1 MNQLLK
7 KTPSVFRQGI
17 AIMLAMVIVIS
28 TLTFGLNA
36 MINKIKIIDTSFFKV
51 IYTLS
56 SSPSSILANAGIKLD
71 SDDTYSMN
79 WLNGREG
86 ELILKRAVEVTVSY
100 NDDKVTVSI
109 PQGTVK
115 EAIDEAGFT
124 LTDDMVLNCS
134 VNSTVTEGMEIEIYD
149 VITETV
155 YEDEEIPFETVKE
168 KSSKLAKGTEKVAVE
183 GKNGTKRYT
192 YTRTVIN
199 GETVSKEL
207 TGEEIVEKPTNRK
220 ILVGTKTTTI
230 SATKPSPTTKPS
242 TNTKPSTTTPST
254 STDKVENNGTTE
266 TDKNTSTESAPE
278 SSETETKTVYYTKAG
293 YKYVS
298 SLKPSK
304 DFLLDENGIPVNYS
318 KKITGKATAYSYDA
332 GSLTAT
338 GKKVRT
344 GYVAVNPKQIPYG
357 TKLFIRSTDGK
368 YVYGYAS
375 AEDTG
380 GFVKKGKIT
389 VDLFFP
395 STSACYK
402 FGVRNVEI
410 YVLN

>member
-17 AIMLAMVIVIS
+17 AIMLAMVIVLS

-86 ELILKRAVEVTVSY
+86 ELILRRAVEVTVSY
-100 NDDKVTVSI
+100 NGEDVKVTL
-109 PQGTVK
+109 PQATVK
-115 EAIDEAGFT
+115 EAIDQAGFT

-134 VNSTVTEGMEIEIYD
+134 VNSSITEGMKIEIYD

-155 YEDEEIPFETVKE
+155 YEDEAIPFETVKE
-168 KSSKLAKGTEKVAVE
+168 KSSKLTKGTEKVAVE

-192 YTRTVIN
+192 YTHTVIN

-207 TGEEIVEKPTNRK
+207 VGEEIVEKPTNRK

-230 SATKPSPTTKPS
+230 SATKPSTTKPS
-242 TNTKPSTTTPST
+242 TTKPSTTTPST

-266 TDKNTSTESAPE
+266 TDKDTSTESTPE

-395 STSACYK
+395 STSSCYK

>member
-7 KTPSVFRQGI
+7 KTPMVFRQGI
-17 AIMLAMVIVIS
+17 SIMLAMVIVIS

-100 NDDKVTVSI
+100 NGKDVQVSL
-109 PQGTVK
+109 PQTTVK
-115 EAIDEAGFT
+115 EAIDKAGFT

-134 VNSTVTEGMEIEIYD
+134 VNATITDGMNIEIYD

-155 YEDEEIPFETVKE
+155 HEDEEIPFETVTE
-168 KSSKLAKGTEKVAVE
+168 KSSKLTKGTEKVAVE
-183 GKNGTKRYT
+183 GKKGTKRYT

-207 TGEEIVEKPTNRK
+207 VGEEIVEKPTNRK
-220 ILVGTKTTTI
+220 ILIGTKTTTI
-230 SATKPSPTTKPS
+230 SATKPSTTTK
-242 TNTKPSTTTPST
+242 PST

-266 TDKNTSTESAPE
+266 TDKNTSTESTPE
-278 SSETETKTVYYTKAG
+278 SSETTTKTVYYTKAG

-357 TKLFIRSTDGK
+357 TKLFIRTTDGK

-389 VDLFFP
+389 IDLFFP
-395 STSACYK
+395 STSSCYK